1 MTTEQ
6 QNKMLDKFIGSEGQW
21 ESYKNSYGEECWG
34 KYKPNYHH
42 SDWNE
47 LMRVVEK
54 INTIER
60 FEVVIMSEHCHI
72 TDQLGELTLSLQCP
86 STKIAVYKACCEF
99 IKWYNDENR
108 DN

>member
-6 QNKMLDKFIGSEGQW
+6 QNKMLDDFIGNQGQW
-21 ESYKNSYGEECWG
+21 IWG
-34 KYKPNYHH
+34 KYIPNYHH

-72 TDQLGELTLSLQCP
+72 TDQLGELTLSLQCL
-86 STKIAVYKACCEF
+86 STKMAVYKACCEF
-99 IKWYNDENR
+99 IKWHNDENR

>member
-6 QNKMLDKFIGSEGQW
+6 QNKMLDKFIGSQGQW

-34 KYKPNYHH
+34 KYIPNYHH

-54 INTIER
+54 ILDLCLELDSM
-60 FEVVIMSEHCHI
+60 EMYYEI
-72 TDQLGELTLSLQCP
+72 TDSIPRIDLAHES
-86 STKIAVYKACCEF
+86 CCKF
-99 IKWYNDENR
+99 VKWYNDENR